1 MKKVG
6 WLFILFGLLHVVTLL
21 AQGASEVTNLQYTP
35 DEHGVAFTVE
45 LIVEGYREQELDVY
59 MWFYDPVQGDY
70 VYNPS
75 AHESFRTSGDALRV
89 IEDIRPCCDTTYYAD
104 EDGRLDFYIPYS
116 QFPAETEQFYP
127 VVVVYQGSEEL
138 FRRSF
143 PDDVLTVELPPVV
156 FHSMDT
162 EITDD
167 SIIYSLDMSVHNRRQ
182 QDLEIYIWF
191 YSDDLEDYVRNP
203 SALGEYRTTDNL
215 VVVWD
220 TIRPCCVAVNYTDS
234 RNLDF
239 ELPFRQLPDGAY
251 DFYPF
256 VEVYEGD
263 ELIGRQTFE
272 DAVLTH
278 NDTEIPVPEVGAAI
292 HDISYQFEEAGLR
305 MFVDFAVNGYAGQN
319 VDVYAW
325 FRSAQTDEVLI
336 NPLEDETYSNTDNQL
351 RTATRTQACCEQ
363 TVYNN
368 MELYIPYNQFPST
381 DYRYRYYPQIQIV
394 VNDVDVL
401 TTRYFTNQ
409 QIEVLGDE
417 APVGYIVQMT
427 FPSLYV
433 QEVFAGVSLGYRWD
447 DVLIVYGMHEIDRH
461 GTVVPGDQSYWT
473 ESVFPRNQYSP
484 NGDAVYLDVLATSNL
499 VVDLELWSLANI
511 DATQD
516 YIDGLKDARRVAQRG
531 AQRLI
536 PRLFRS
542 AATGALRYVNGFLL
556 IQDIASL
563 FRQDTEIS
571 SDSLTFTPNQLFAMW
586 QDEQNNPRAIPANS
600 IRRQDFEFRGE
611 SALYEGDLIFRMYG
625 YAGQRAVE

>member
-1 MKKVG
+1 MKKLA
-6 WLFILFGLLHVVTLL
+6 WLLVALMLLNAVVLQ
-21 AQGASEVTNLQYTP
+21 AQGESEVTSLSYST

-45 LIVEGYREQELDVY
+45 LIVDGYREQDLDVY
-59 MWFYDPVQGDY
+59 MWFYDPIQDGY

-75 AHESFRTSGDALRV
+75 AHESFRTNGDALRV

-104 EDGRLDFYIPYS
+104 EDGSLDFYMPYS

-127 VVVVYQGSEEL
+127 VVAVYQGADEL

-143 PDDVLTVELPPVV
+143 ADDVLPVENPPVLL
-156 FHSMDT
+156 HGMTT

-182 QDLEIYIWF
+182 ADLDIYIWL
-191 YSDDLEDYVRNP
+191 YSDDLADYVRNP
-203 SALGEYRTTDNL
+203 AALGNYRTTDNSL
-215 VVVWD
+215 IM
-220 TIRPCCVAVNYTDS
+220 TRSIHPCCVAVNYTGS
-234 RNLDF
+234 QSLEF
-239 ELPFRQLPDGAY
+239 EMPFRQLPDGVY

-263 ELIGRQTFE
+263 ELIGRRTFE
-272 DAVLTH
+272 DVVLSHT
-278 NDTEIPVPEVGAAI
+278 DSEFFAPDIGAAI
-292 HDISYQFEEAGLR
+292 QGISYQFEEAGLR
-305 MFVDFAVNGYAGQN
+305 MFVDFEVNGYAGQN

-325 FRSAQTDEVLI
+325 FRAASSDEVLI
-336 NPLEDETYSNTDNQL
+336 NPLEDETYSNADNQL
-351 RTATRTQACCEQ
+351 RTAIRTEACCEQ
-363 TVYNN
+363 TVYTNA
-368 MELYIPYNQFPST
+368 ELYIPYNQFPSP

-394 VNDVDVL
+394 VNDDEVL
-401 TTRYFTNQ
+401 TTRHFTNQ

-417 APVGYIVQMT
+417 NPVGYIVQMN
-427 FPSLYV
+427 FPRLYV
-433 QEVFAGVSLGYRWD
+433 HEVYAGVSLGYRWD
-447 DVLIVYGMHEIDRH
+447 DVLVVYGMHEIDRH
-461 GTVVPGDQSYWT
+461 GTLVPGDQSYWT
-473 ESVFPRNQYSP
+473 ESVFPRNRYSP

-516 YIDGLKDARRVAQRG
+516 YIDGLKDARRAAQRG

-536 PRLFRS
+536 PRLLRS

-571 SDSLTFTPNQLFAMW
+571 SDSLTFTPAQLYAMW
-586 QDEQNNPRAIPANS
+586 QDEQNSPAILANS
-600 IRRQDFEFRGE
+600 IRRQDFEFRGIE
-611 SALYEGDLIFRMYG
+611 ALYQGELMFRFYG
-625 YAGQRAVE
+625 YAGHRAVE